1 MSVSSQRRQG
11 TVSFMVTDEL
21 LAVTDHH
28 ALRDGMGRVL
38 GVVGWDDLVGW
49 FAAVAAGRGG
59 WQTLDRSGSEV
70 QARQRVHAVVGGGRW
85 VPVDTEAGEW

>member
-11 TVSFMVTDEL
+11 TVGFVVTDEF
-21 LAVTDHH
+21 LARTDHH
-28 ALRDGMGRVL
+28 ALRDGSGRVL

-49 FAAVAAGRGG
+49 FAAVAAGRG
-59 WQTLDRSGSEV
+59 WVTLDQSGSET

>member
-11 TVSFMVTDEL
+11 TTGYVVDEFF
-21 LAVTDHH
+21 LAYTDHR
-28 ALRDGMGRVL
+28 ALLDGSGRVL

-49 FAAVAAGRGG
+49 FAAVAVEGGG
-59 WQTLDRSGSEV
+59 WQTLGRSGSEV